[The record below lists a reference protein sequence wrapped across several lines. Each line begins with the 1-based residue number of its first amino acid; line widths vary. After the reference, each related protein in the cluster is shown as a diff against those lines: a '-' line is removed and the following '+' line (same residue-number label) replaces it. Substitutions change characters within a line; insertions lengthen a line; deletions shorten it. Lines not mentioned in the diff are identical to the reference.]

1 MDGCT
6 SCHTLLPST
15 VNFSAFGGSSFGD
28 PQLYK
33 SIIRSLQFL
42 TVTRPEIS
50 YSVNKLSQFVQAPL
64 DTHWRMVK
72 RIFRYLSRTRNYS
85 LQLNKNSSMQV
96 TAYYNSDWARDPDDR
111 KSTSG
116 YCVFLGS
123 NLVSWA
129 SRKQTAVA
137 QSEVE
142 Y

>member
-15 VNFSAFGGSSFGD
+15 VNLSAFGGSSFGD